1 MENSLID
8 VLFLSEKRKNLLL
21 LLHEAPKNIE
31 EIKSVLNV
39 RSSPIMTQIKILMKH
54 DLVIENNRIYKLSSI
69 GEILVPKM
77 KTTLETFYV
86 IDKNHEYWVNQDM
99 TSIPPAYLDRI
110 GCLGDYIEVNPDRN
124 HIFEY
129 PRELVNYLSES
140 EKVMITSS
148 FFLPIIPSLCIEL
161 AAKGTEISLVITEYV
176 YDRLCNDYK
185 KELEH
190 FLNLKYTKLYVC
202 NNNNMK
208 IASCIATE
216 KFMAISLFCNSGVYY
231 NHNLVSFEDSAK
243 KWGRE
248 LFEHYKNLARP
259 ITKL

>member
-8 VLFLSEKRKNLLL
+8 VLFLSEKRKSLLL
-21 LLHEAPKNIE
+21 LLLEGPKNIE
-31 EIKSVLNV
+31 EIKSILNV

-54 DLVIENNRIYKLSSI
+54 DLVIENNRLYRLSSI

-77 KTTLETFYV
+77 KTTLETFNV
-86 IDKNHEYWVNQDM
+86 LDKNHGYWVNQEM
-99 TSIPPAYLDRI
+99 TSIPSAHLDRI
-110 GCLGDYIEVNPDRN
+110 GCLGNYIEVNPDRN
-124 HIFEY
+124 HVFEY

-140 EKVMITSS
+140 ETVMISSS

-161 AAKGTEISLVITEYV
+161 AAKGTEIALVITEYV
-176 YDRLCNDYK
+176 YDRLYNDYK

-190 FLNLKYTKLYVC
+190 FLNLKYTELYVC

-208 IASCIATE
+208 IASSIATE

-231 NHNLVSFEDSAK
+231 NHNLVSFDDSAK

-259 ITKL
+259 INKI